1 MSLQSFLKEN
11 VFDKKK
17 WMIIYGRL
25 TYSHEKINIYI
36 LGFSC
41 IGTFWVCWAMY
52 SKMIFI
58 FEDGDIQPLV
68 LS

>member
-1 MSLQSFLKEN
+1 MLDLHI
-11 VFDKKK
+11 VTKK
-17 WMIIYGRL
+17 
-25 TYSHEKINIYI
+25 SIYI

-58 FEDGDIQPLV
+58 FEHAYGDFQTI
-68 LS
+68 SSITDNEINKE